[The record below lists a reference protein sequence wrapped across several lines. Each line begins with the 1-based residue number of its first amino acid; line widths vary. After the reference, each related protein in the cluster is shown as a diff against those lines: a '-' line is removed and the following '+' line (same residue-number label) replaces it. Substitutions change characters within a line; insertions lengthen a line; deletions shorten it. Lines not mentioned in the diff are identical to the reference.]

1 VSETSETFDPATPA
15 IAGPADTDAVATST
29 PNGAAPGDAATMN
42 AADPAVAPAA
52 VEHDPRRWWSLVVI
66 ALSQLMIV
74 LDITVVTIALPS
86 AQADLHIAPADKQWV
101 MTAYTL
107 AFGGLLLLGGKI
119 VDFVGRKNTLI
130 IGLIGFAGASA
141 LGGAAVS
148 GGMLFGARAVQ
159 GCFGAILAPAALS
172 LLTTTFTDPDE
183 RAKAFGVFGAI
194 AGAGSAIGLILG
206 GVITNYLTWRWTMYI
221 NVIIACVAVV
231 GAVVLVVDRAPRR
244 SVRVD
249 YLGTVLGCGGL
260 LALVYGFTKA
270 ASDGW
275 GNTTTLTLFGVAVVA
290 LVLFGIVQ
298 SRIAAPL
305 LPPHIVVQRNRAGS
319 FALMAL
325 ASLSM
330 FGVFLFLTYY
340 LQAIKGYS
348 ALRTGFAFLPMSATL
363 IFTSV
368 AIAARLLTKLP
379 PRFLLLPGMLIAACG
394 MAWMTRI
401 SVGGSFATEVLPA
414 LILIGLGFGLTFMPV
429 FSVATSGV
437 APEDAGVTSATL
449 NTAQQVGGS
458 IGTALLNTIAVS
470 AGTAYITAHHLP
482 AAVLAQNPATAKA
495 LTSLQ
500 RLGEAQAQVHGYSLA
515 TWAAVGS
522 LVLAA
527 IIGGALI
534 NAGPMT
540 RESIQGGMGGG

>member
-1 VSETSETFDPATPA
+1 MAEISETSETSGTHISP
-15 IAGPADTDAVATST
+15 PADT
-29 PNGAAPGDAATMN
+29 PAPE
-42 AADPAVAPAA
+42 PASEPEPAPAA
-52 VEHDPRRWWSLVVI
+52 AAGVDASDSRRWWSLVI
-66 ALSQLMIV
+66 IGLSQLMIV

-119 VDFVGRKNTLI
+119 VDFVGRKNTLL
-130 IGLIGFAGASA
+130 IGLIGFAAASA
-141 LGGAAVS
+141 LGGASVS

-206 GVITNYLTWRWTMYI
+206 GVITNYLTWRWTMYV
-221 NVIIACVAVV
+221 NVIIAVVAVI
-231 GAVVLVVDRAPRR
+231 GAVAFVVDRAPRR
-244 SVRVD
+244 RVEID
-249 YLGTVLGCGGL
+249 YGGTVLGCGGL

-275 GNTTTLTLFGVAVVA
+275 GNSLTLILFAVAILA
-290 LVLFGIVQ
+290 LIGFAVLQG
-298 SRIAAPL
+298 RLRAPL
-305 LPPHIVVQRNRAGS
+305 LPPRIVLERNRAGS
-319 FALMAL
+319 FLLMAL
-325 ASLSM
+325 AALSM

-340 LQAIKGYS
+340 LQGVKGYS

-363 IFTSV
+363 IVTSIG
-368 AIAARLLTKLP
+368 IAARLLTKLS
-379 PRFLLLPGMLIAACG
+379 PRLLLIPGMLLAACG
-394 MAWMTRI
+394 MAWMTQI
-401 SVGGSFATEVLPA
+401 SVGGSYASEVLPA
-414 LILIGLGFGLTFMPV
+414 EILLGLGFGLTFMPV
-429 FSVATSGV
+429 FAVATAGV
-437 APEDAGVTSATL
+437 APQDAGVTSATL

-470 AGTAYITAHHLP
+470 ASGAYITAHALPP
-482 AAVLAQNPATAKA
+482 AAVASSPAAAHTLSAAQLLA
-495 LTSLQ
+495 
-500 RLGEAQAQVHGYSLA
+500 EAQAQVHGYTIA

-522 LVLAA
+522 LLLAGV
-527 IIGGALI
+527 IGGLMI
-534 NAGPMT
+534 NSGPMSQET
-540 RESIQGGMGGG
+540 IEAGLSGGV

>member
-1 VSETSETFDPATPA
+1 VSETSETFDPAIPA
-15 IAGPADTDAVATST
+15 AEAGGPAGAPAVDAVADS
-29 PNGAAPGDAATMN
+29 
-42 AADPAVAPAA
+42 AVP
-52 VEHDPRRWWSLVVI
+52 DSRRWWSLVVI
-66 ALSQLMIV
+66 GLSQLMIV

-130 IGLIGFAGASA
+130 IGLIGFAGSSA
-141 LGGAAVS
+141 LGGAAVT

-172 LLTTTFTDPDE
+172 LLTTTFTDPNE

-206 GVITNYLTWRWTMYI
+206 GVITNYLTWRWTMYV
-221 NVIIACVAVV
+221 NVIIAIVAVI

-244 SVRVD
+244 SVQID
-249 YLGTVLGCGGL
+249 YLGTILGCGGL

-275 GNTTTLTLFGVAVVA
+275 GNTTTIVLFAVAVVA
-290 LVLFGIVQ
+290 LALFGFVQ
-298 SRIAAPL
+298 SRVRAPL
-305 LPPHIVVQRNRAGS
+305 LPPHIVMERNRGGG

-325 ASLSM
+325 AALSM

-340 LQAIKGYS
+340 LQGIKGYS
-348 ALRTGFAFLPMSATL
+348 ALRTGFAFLPMSVTL
-363 IFTSV
+363 IITSV
-368 AIAARLLTKLP
+368 GIAARLLTKLA
-379 PRFLLLPGMLIAACG
+379 PRMLLVPGMTLAAGG
-394 MAWMTRI
+394 MAWMTQI
-401 SVGGSFATEVLPA
+401 SVGGSYAAQVLPA
-414 LILIGLGFGLTFMPV
+414 EILLGLGFGLTFMPV
-429 FSVATSGV
+429 FAVATAGV
-437 APEDAGVTSATL
+437 APQDAGVTSATL
-449 NTAQQVGGS
+449 NTSQQVGGS

-470 AGTAYITAHHLP
+470 ATSSYIAAHHLP
-482 AAVLAQNPATAKA
+482 PASSVLSPATAKLLSPA
-495 LTSLQ
+495 Q
-500 RLGEAQAQVHGYSLA
+500 MLGEAQAQVHGYTIA

-522 LVLAA
+522 LVLAGL
-527 IIGGALI
+527 IGGWLI
-534 NAGPMT
+534 NVGPMST
-540 RESIQGGMGGG
+540 ESIQGGMGGA

>member
-1 VSETSETFDPATPA
+1 MAEISETSETSGTHISP
-15 IAGPADTDAVATST
+15 PADT
-29 PNGAAPGDAATMN
+29 PAPE
-42 AADPAVAPAA
+42 PASAPAA
-52 VEHDPRRWWSLVVI
+52 AAGVDASDSRRWWSLVI
-66 ALSQLMIV
+66 IGLSQLMIV

-119 VDFVGRKNTLI
+119 VDFVGRKNTLL
-130 IGLIGFAGASA
+130 IGLIGFAAASA
-141 LGGAAVS
+141 LGGASVS

-206 GVITNYLTWRWTMYI
+206 GVITNYLTWRWTMYV
-221 NVIIACVAVV
+221 NVIIAVVAVI
-231 GAVVLVVDRAPRR
+231 GAVAFVVDRAPRR
-244 SVRVD
+244 RVEID
-249 YLGTVLGCGGL
+249 YGGTVLGCGGL

-275 GNTTTLTLFGVAVVA
+275 GNSLTLILFAVAILA
-290 LVLFGIVQ
+290 LIGFAVLQG
-298 SRIAAPL
+298 RLRAPL
-305 LPPHIVVQRNRAGS
+305 LPPRIVLERNRAGS
-319 FALMAL
+319 FLLMAL
-325 ASLSM
+325 AALSM

-340 LQAIKGYS
+340 LQGVKGYS

-363 IFTSV
+363 IVTSIG
-368 AIAARLLTKLP
+368 IAARLLTKLS
-379 PRFLLLPGMLIAACG
+379 PRLLLIPGMLLAACG
-394 MAWMTRI
+394 MAWMTQI
-401 SVGGSFATEVLPA
+401 SVGGSYASEVLPA
-414 LILIGLGFGLTFMPV
+414 EILLGLGFGLTFMPV
-429 FSVATSGV
+429 FAVATAGV
-437 APEDAGVTSATL
+437 APQDAGVTSATL

-470 AGTAYITAHHLP
+470 ASGAYITAHALPP
-482 AAVLAQNPATAKA
+482 AAVASSPAAAHTLSAAQLLA
-495 LTSLQ
+495 
-500 RLGEAQAQVHGYSLA
+500 EAQAQVHGYTIA

-522 LVLAA
+522 LLLAGV
-527 IIGGALI
+527 IGGLMI
-534 NAGPMT
+534 NSGPMSQET
-540 RESIQGGMGGG
+540 IEAGLSGGV

>member
-1 VSETSETFDPATPA
+1 MSETSETFDPAISSA
-15 IAGPADTDAVATST
+15 E
-29 PNGAAPGDAATMN
+29 DAAE
-42 AADPAVAPAA
+42 ADPG
-52 VEHDPRRWWSLVVI
+52 RWLSLVVI
-66 ALSQLMIV
+66 GLSQLMIV
-74 LDITVVTIALPS
+74 LDVTVVTIALPS

-130 IGLIGFAGASA
+130 IGLVGFAAASA

-159 GCFGAILAPAALS
+159 GAFGAILAPAALS
-172 LLTTTFTDPDE
+172 LLTTTFTDPEE

-221 NVIIACVAVV
+221 NVIIAV
-231 GAVVLVVDRAPRR
+231 GAVFGAVVFVTDRAARR

-275 GNTTTLTLFGVAVVA
+275 GNTMTLVLFAIAVVA
-290 LVLFGIVQ
+290 LVLFGYAQGRV
-298 SRIAAPL
+298 SAPL
-305 LPPHIVVQRNRAGS
+305 LPPHIVVERNRAGS

-325 ASLSM
+325 AALSM

-340 LQAIKGYS
+340 LQGVKGYS
-348 ALRTGFAFLPMSATL
+348 ALRTGFAFLPLSVTL
-363 IFTSV
+363 IIASV
-368 AIAARLLTKLP
+368 GIAARLLTKLP
-379 PRFLLLPGMLIAACG
+379 PRYLLVPGMLLAAGG

-414 LILIGLGFGLTFMPV
+414 EILIGLGFGLTFMPV
-429 FSVATSGV
+429 FAVATSGV
-437 APEDAGVTSATL
+437 APQDAGVTSATL
-449 NTAQQVGGS
+449 NAAQQVGGS

-470 AGTAYITAHHLP
+470 ASASYISLHHLP
-482 AAVLAQNPATAKA
+482 PAALAQNPAAARTLSPGVLFA
-495 LTSLQ
+495 
-500 RLGEAQAQVHGYSLA
+500 EAQAQVHGYTLA
-515 TWAAVGS
+515 TWAAFGFLLLAGIVGG
-522 LVLAA
+522 L
-527 IIGGALI
+527 LI
-534 NAGPMT
+534 NAGPMSQ
-540 RESIQGGMGGG
+540 ESIEAGLGGV

>member
-1 VSETSETFDPATPA
+1 MSETSETFDPALPST
-15 IAGPADTDAVATST
+15 ADAEPGTLTAL
-29 PNGAAPGDAATMN
+29 APDAAE
-42 AADPAVAPAA
+42 P
-52 VEHDPRRWWSLVVI
+52 DPRRWWSLVII

-141 LGGAAVS
+141 LGGAAVT

-159 GCFGAILAPAALS
+159 GAFGAILAPAALS

-206 GVITNYLTWRWTMYI
+206 GVITNYLTWRWTMYV
-221 NVIIACVAVV
+221 NVIIAIIAVV
-231 GAVVLVVDRAPRR
+231 GAVMLVVDRAPRHQ
-244 SVRVD
+244 VKVD
-249 YLGTVLGCGGL
+249 YAGTALGCGGL

-275 GNTTTLTLFGVAVVA
+275 SNTTTLVFFAIAIVA
-290 LVLFGIVQ
+290 LVLFGVVQ
-298 SRIAAPL
+298 SRVSAPL
-305 LPPHIVVQRNRAGS
+305 LPPHIVVERNRGGS
-319 FALMAL
+319 FALMGL
-325 ASLSM
+325 AAISM

-340 LQAIKGYS
+340 LQGIKGYS

-363 IFTSV
+363 IFVSV
-368 AIAARLLTKLP
+368 AISARLLTKLP
-379 PRFLLLPGMLIAACG
+379 PRMLLIPGMLIAAGG
-394 MAWMTRI
+394 MAWMTKI
-401 SVGGSFATEVLPA
+401 SVGGSYATEVLPA
-414 LILIGLGFGLTFMPV
+414 EILLGLGFGLTFMPV
-429 FSVATSGV
+429 FATATSGV
-437 APEDAGVTSATL
+437 APQDAGVTSAAL

-470 AGTAYITAHHLP
+470 ASAGYITSHLLP
-482 AAVLAQNPATAKA
+482 AASVAQNPVTAKT
-495 LTSLQ
+495 LSPQVL
-500 RLGEAQAQVHGYSLA
+500 LGEAQAQVHGYMLA
-515 TWAAVGS
+515 TWAAVGF

-527 IIGGALI
+527 IIGGLLI
-534 NAGPMT
+534 DAGPMS
-540 RESIQGGMGGG
+540 EENIQAGMGGGA

>member
-1 VSETSETFDPATPA
+1 VSETSETFDPAA
-15 IAGPADTDAVATST
+15 IPGTAQSDAD
-29 PNGAAPGDAATMN
+29 GAA
-42 AADPAVAPAA
+42 AP
-52 VEHDPRRWWSLVVI
+52 DPRRWWTLVVI
-66 ALSQLMIV
+66 GLCQLMIV

-86 AQADLHIAPADKQWV
+86 AQADLHIATADKQWV
-101 MTAYTL
+101 LTAYTL

-119 VDFVGRKNTLI
+119 VDFMGRKNTLI

-206 GVITNYLTWRWTMYI
+206 GVITNYLSWRWTMYV
-221 NVIIACVAVV
+221 NVIIAIVAVL
-231 GAVVLVVDRAPRR
+231 GSFLLVVDRAPRR
-244 SVRVD
+244 SVHVD
-249 YLGTVLGCGGL
+249 YVGTVLGCGGL

-275 GNTTTLTLFGVAVVA
+275 GNTTTLVLFAIAVVA
-290 LVLFGIVQ
+290 LILFGYSQ
-298 SRIAAPL
+298 SRIRVPL
-305 LPPHIVVQRNRAGS
+305 LPPHIVVNRNRAGS
-319 FALMAL
+319 FILMAL
-325 ASLSM
+325 AAVSM

-340 LQAIKGYS
+340 LQGIKGYS

-368 AIAARLLTKLP
+368 GIAARLLTKLP
-379 PRFLLLPGMLIAACG
+379 PRMLLVPGMLLAAGG

-401 SVGGSFATEVLPA
+401 SVGGSYATEVLPA
-414 LILIGLGFGLTFMPV
+414 EILLGFGFGLTFMPV
-429 FSVATSGV
+429 FSVATVGV
-437 APEDAGVTSATL
+437 APQDAGVTSATL
-449 NTAQQVGGS
+449 NTSQQVGGS

-470 AGTAYITAHHLP
+470 AAASYLRAHPVLQTRLQLGP
-482 AAVLAQNPATAKA
+482 AREKADLLYAQA
-495 LTSLQ
+495 L
-500 RLGEAQAQVHGYSLA
+500 AQVHGYTIA
-515 TWAAVGS
+515 TWAAFGA
-522 LVLAA
+522 LLLAA
-527 IIGGALI
+527 VIGGVLI
-534 NAGPMT
+534 NAGPMS
-540 RESIQGGMGGG
+540 EDSIRAGAGGA

>member
-1 VSETSETFDPATPA
+1 MSEASGTFDRSIPTPSTS
-15 IAGPADTDAVATST
+15 ADTVPEVES
-29 PNGAAPGDAATMN
+29 AAPEASAA
-42 AADPAVAPAA
+42 
-52 VEHDPRRWWSLVVI
+52 HDPKRWWSLVVI
-66 ALSQLMIV
+66 GLAQLMIV

-86 AQADLHIAPADKQWV
+86 AQQDLHISPADKQWV

-141 LGGAAVS
+141 LGGAATT

-159 GCFGAILAPAALS
+159 GAFGALLAPAALS

-194 AGAGSAIGLILG
+194 AGAGGALGLILG
-206 GVITNYLTWRWTMYI
+206 GIITNYLDWRWTMYI
-221 NVIIACVAVV
+221 NVIFAAIAVV
-231 GAVVLVVDRAPRR
+231 GALAFVVDRAPRH
-244 SVRVD
+244 SVKVD

-275 GNTTTLTLFGVAVVA
+275 GNTTTLVWFSVAVVM
-290 LVLFGIVQ
+290 LVSFAFSQTRV
-298 SRIAAPL
+298 RAPL
-305 LPPHIVVQRNRAGS
+305 LPPHIVTERNRGGS
-319 FALMAL
+319 FALMGL
-325 ASLSM
+325 ASLSL

-348 ALRTGFAFLPMSATL
+348 ALKTGFAFLPMSVTL

-379 PRFLLLPGMLIAACG
+379 PRMLLVPGMLLAAGG
-394 MAWMTRI
+394 MAWMTQI
-401 SVGGSFATEVLPA
+401 SVGGSFATQVLPA
-414 LILIGLGFGLTFMPV
+414 EILLGCGFGLTFMPV
-429 FSVATSGV
+429 FATATAGV
-437 APEDAGVTSATL
+437 APQDAGVTSATL
-449 NTAQQVGGS
+449 NTSQQVGGS

-470 AGTAYITAHHLP
+470 ATGTYIASHHLP
-482 AAVLAQNPATAKA
+482 PAAAVANPATAKT
-495 LTSLQ
+495 LSPVQL
-500 RLGEAQAQVHGYSLA
+500 LGEAQAQVHGYVLA
-515 TWAAVGS
+515 TWAAFGF
-522 LVLAA
+522 LLLAA
-527 IIGGALI
+527 IVGGILI
-534 NAGPMT
+534 NSGPMS
-540 RESIQGGMGGG
+540 EENIQGGMGG

>member
-1 VSETSETFDPATPA
+1 MSETSETFDPATPMPVA
-15 IAGPADTDAVATST
+15 ESAPATTGDAA
-29 PNGAAPGDAATMN
+29 PGAEGAAP
-42 AADPAVAPAA
+42 
-52 VEHDPRRWWSLVVI
+52 DPRRWWTLVVI
-66 ALSQLMIV
+66 GLCQLMIV

-86 AQADLHIAPADKQWV
+86 AQIDLHIAPADKQWV

-130 IGLIGFAGASA
+130 IGLIGFAAASA
-141 LGGAAVS
+141 LGGAAIS

-159 GCFGAILAPAALS
+159 GCFAAILAPAALS

-221 NVIIACVAVV
+221 NVIIAVIAVT
-231 GAVVLVVDRAPRR
+231 GAVLFVVDRAPRR

-275 GNTTTLTLFGVAVVA
+275 GNTTTLVLFAVSVVA
-290 LVLFGIVQ
+290 LVLFGFVQ
-298 SRIAAPL
+298 GRVSAPL
-305 LPPHIVVQRNRAGS
+305 LPPHIVVNRNRAGA
-319 FALMAL
+319 FILMAL
-325 ASLSM
+325 AAVSM

-340 LQAIKGYS
+340 LQGVKGYS

-363 IFTSV
+363 IVTSV
-368 AIAARLLTKLP
+368 GIAARLLTKLP
-379 PRFLLLPGMLIAACG
+379 PRALLVPGMLLAAGG

-401 SVGGSFATEVLPA
+401 SVGGSYATEVLPA
-414 LILIGLGFGLTFMPV
+414 EILIGLGFGLTFMPV
-429 FSVATSGV
+429 FSVATAGV
-437 APEDAGVTSATL
+437 APQDAGVTSATL
-449 NTAQQVGGS
+449 NTSQQVGGS

-470 AGTAYITAHHLP
+470 ASAAYVTAHHLP
-482 AAVLAQNPATAKA
+482 PAALALNPATAKT
-495 LTSLQ
+495 LKPLV
-500 RLGEAQAQVHGYSLA
+500 LFGEAQAQVHGYTVA
-515 TWAAVGS
+515 TWAAFGA
-522 LVLAA
+522 LLLAA
-527 IIGGALI
+527 VIGGVLI
-534 NAGPMT
+534 NAGPMSQ
-540 RESIQGGMGGG
+540 ESIEAGLGGA

>member
-1 VSETSETFDPATPA
+1 VSETSETFDPAITQS
-15 IAGPADTDAVATST
+15 TD
-29 PNGAAPGDAATMN
+29 AAPGAVTALATDAAE
-42 AADPAVAPAA
+42 P
-52 VEHDPRRWWSLVVI
+52 DPRRWWSLVII

-107 AFGGLLLLGGKI
+107 SFGGLLLLGGKI

-141 LGGAAVS
+141 LGGASVT

-159 GCFGAILAPAALS
+159 GAFGAILAPAALS

-206 GVITNYLTWRWTMYI
+206 GVITNYLTWRWTMYV
-221 NVIIACVAVV
+221 NVIIAVVAVI
-231 GAVVLVVDRAPRR
+231 GAVMLVVDRAPRHP
-244 SVRVD
+244 VKVD
-249 YLGTVLGCGGL
+249 YAGTALGCGGL

-275 GNTTTLTLFGVAVVA
+275 TDTTTLVFFAIAVVA

-298 SRIAAPL
+298 GRVSSPL
-305 LPPHIVVQRNRAGS
+305 LPPHIVLNRNRGGS
-319 FALMAL
+319 FALMGL
-325 ASLSM
+325 AAISM

-340 LQAIKGYS
+340 LQGIKGYS

-363 IFTSV
+363 IFVSV
-368 AIAARLLTKLP
+368 GIAARLLTKLP
-379 PRFLLLPGMLIAACG
+379 PRFLLVPGMLIAAGG
-394 MAWMTRI
+394 MAWMTTI
-401 SVGGSFATEVLPA
+401 SVGGSYASEVLPA
-414 LILIGLGFGLTFMPV
+414 EILLGIGFGLTFMPV
-429 FSVATSGV
+429 FATATAGV
-437 APEDAGVTSATL
+437 APQDAGVTSATL

-470 AGTAYITAHHLP
+470 ATATYLTSHALP
-482 AAVLAQNPATAKA
+482 PASAVQNPATMRTLGPKT
-495 LTSLQ
+495 L
-500 RLGEAQAQVHGYSLA
+500 LGEATAQVHGYMLA
-515 TWAAVGS
+515 TWAAFGF

-527 IIGGALI
+527 IIGGLLI
-534 NAGPMT
+534 NSGPMS
-540 RESIQGGMGGG
+540 EENIQAGMGGGG

>member
-1 VSETSETFDPATPA
+1 MKGRAIRGRRTAKEPSVSETSETFDPVISHSADAAATTADGLAPDA
-15 IAGPADTDAVATST
+15 IAP
-29 PNGAAPGDAATMN
+29 
-42 AADPAVAPAA
+42 
-52 VEHDPRRWWSLVVI
+52 DPRRWWSLVVI

-86 AQADLHIAPADKQWV
+86 AQADLHIAAADKQWV

-130 IGLIGFAGASA
+130 IGLVGFAGASA
-141 LGGAAVS
+141 LGGASVT

-206 GVITNYLTWRWTMYI
+206 GVITNYLTWRWTMYV
-221 NVIIACVAVV
+221 NVIIAVVAVI
-231 GAVVLVVDRAPRR
+231 GSIMLVVDRAPRH
-244 SVRVD
+244 VVKID
-249 YLGTVLGCGGL
+249 YAGTALGCGGL

-275 GNTTTLTLFGVAVVA
+275 SNTTTLVLFAVAIVALALFGV
-290 LVLFGIVQ
+290 VQ
-298 SRIAAPL
+298 NRVSAPL
-305 LPPHIVVQRNRAGS
+305 LPPHIVVERNRGGS

-325 ASLSM
+325 AAISM

-340 LQAIKGYS
+340 LQGIKGYS

-363 IFTSV
+363 IFVSV

-379 PRFLLLPGMLIAACG
+379 PRLLLVPGMLIAAGG

-401 SVGGSFATEVLPA
+401 SVGGSYAAEVLPA
-414 LILIGLGFGLTFMPV
+414 EILLGLGFGLTFMPV
-429 FSVATSGV
+429 FATATAGV
-437 APEDAGVTSATL
+437 APQDAGVTSATL

-470 AGTAYITAHHLP
+470 ATATYLTSHRLPP
-482 AAVLAQNPATAKA
+482 AAAAQNPVTARTLKPQV
-495 LTSLQ
+495 L
-500 RLGEAQAQVHGYSLA
+500 LGEAQAQVHGYMLA
-515 TWAAVGS
+515 TWAAVGF

-527 IIGGALI
+527 IIGGILI
-534 NAGPMT
+534 NAGPMSE
-540 RESIQGGMGGG
+540 ESIQAGVGGGA

>member
-1 VSETSETFDPATPA
+1 VSETSETFDPAIP
-15 IAGPADTDAVATST
+15 IPIPLPVDESGPAAAT
-29 PNGAAPGDAATMN
+29 GDAAPV
-42 AADPAVAPAA
+42 AADGADAP
-52 VEHDPRRWWSLVVI
+52 DPRRWWTLVVI
-66 ALSQLMIV
+66 GLCQLMIV

-101 MTAYTL
+101 LTAYTL

-221 NVIIACVAVV
+221 NVIIAIVAVT
-231 GAVVLVVDRAPRR
+231 GAVLVVVDRAPRR

-275 GNTTTLTLFGVAVVA
+275 SNTTTLALFAVSVVA
-290 LVLFGIVQ
+290 LVLFGFVQ
-298 SRIAAPL
+298 GRVSAPL
-305 LPPHIVVQRNRAGS
+305 LPPHIIVNRNRAGS
-319 FALMAL
+319 FILMAL
-325 ASLSM
+325 AAVSM

-340 LQAIKGYS
+340 LQGIKGYS

-363 IFTSV
+363 IVTSV
-368 AIAARLLTKLP
+368 GIAARLLTKLP
-379 PRFLLLPGMLIAACG
+379 PRALLVPGMLLAAGG
-394 MAWMTRI
+394 MAWMTQI
-401 SVGGSFATEVLPA
+401 SVGGSYATEVLPA
-414 LILIGLGFGLTFMPV
+414 EILLGLGFGLTFMPV
-429 FSVATSGV
+429 FSVATAGV
-437 APEDAGVTSATL
+437 APQDAGVTSATL
-449 NTAQQVGGS
+449 NTSQQVGGS

-470 AGTAYITAHHLP
+470 ASAAYATAHHLP
-482 AAVLAQNPATAKA
+482 PAALALNPATAK
-495 LTSLQ
+495 TMS
-500 RLGEAQAQVHGYSLA
+500 RLVQFGEAQAQVHGYMVA
-515 TWAAVGS
+515 TWAACGA
-522 LVLAA
+522 LLLAA
-527 IIGGALI
+527 IVGGLLI
-534 NAGPMT
+534 NIGPMSK
-540 RESIQGGMGGG
+540 ESIQPGAGGA

>member
-1 VSETSETFDPATPA
+1 MSETSETFDPALTPS
-15 IAGPADTDAVATST
+15 AD
-29 PNGAAPGDAATMN
+29 AAPGTATALGPDAAE
-42 AADPAVAPAA
+42 P
-52 VEHDPRRWWSLVVI
+52 DPRRWWSLVII
-66 ALSQLMIV
+66 ALAQLMIV

-141 LGGAAVS
+141 LGGASVT

-159 GCFGAILAPAALS
+159 GTFGALLAPAALS
-172 LLTTTFTDPDE
+172 LLTTTFTDPNE

-206 GVITNYLTWRWTMYI
+206 GVITNYLTWRWTMYV
-221 NVIIACVAVV
+221 NVIIAIIAVV
-231 GAVVLVVDRAPRR
+231 GAVALVVDRAPRHA
-244 SVRVD
+244 VRVD

-275 GNTTTLTLFGVAVVA
+275 TNSTTLTLFAVAIVALALFAVVENH
-290 LVLFGIVQ
+290 V
-298 SRIAAPL
+298 SAPL
-305 LPPHIVVQRNRAGS
+305 LPPHIVAERNRGGS

-325 ASLSM
+325 AALSM

-340 LQAIKGYS
+340 LQGIKGYS

-363 IFTSV
+363 IFVSV
-368 AIAARLLTKLP
+368 GIAARLLTKLP
-379 PRFLLLPGMLIAACG
+379 PRMLLVPGMLIAACG

-401 SVGGSFATEVLPA
+401 SVGGSYAAEVLPA
-414 LILIGLGFGLTFMPV
+414 EILLGIGFGLTFMPV
-429 FSVATSGV
+429 FATATSGV
-437 APEDAGVTSATL
+437 APQDAGVTSATL
-449 NTAQQVGGS
+449 NTSQQVGGS

-470 AGTAYITAHHLP
+470 ASASYIVSHRLPP
-482 AAVLAQNPATAKA
+482 AAVAQNPATEKTLSYQA
-495 LTSLQ
+495 L
-500 RLGEAQAQVHGYSLA
+500 LGEAQAQVHGYVLA
-515 TWAAVGS
+515 TWAAVGF

-527 IIGGALI
+527 IVGGVLI
-534 NAGPMT
+534 NAGPMS
-540 RESIQGGMGGG
+540 EENIQAGMGGGG

>member
-1 VSETSETFDPATPA
+1 MSETSETFDPAIPRPA
-15 IAGPADTDAVATST
+15 DESASVAAQGDAPPAADGSAGP
-29 PNGAAPGDAATMN
+29 
-42 AADPAVAPAA
+42 
-52 VEHDPRRWWSLVVI
+52 DPRRWWSLVI
-66 ALSQLMIV
+66 IGMCQLMIV

-101 MTAYTL
+101 LTAYTL

-119 VDFVGRKNTLI
+119 VDFMGRKNTLI
-130 IGLIGFAGASA
+130 VGLIGFACASA
-141 LGGAAVS
+141 LGGASVT
-148 GGMLFGARAVQ
+148 GGMLFAARAVQ
-159 GCFGAILAPAALS
+159 GGFGAILAPAALS

-221 NVIIACVAVV
+221 NVIIAIVAVV

-249 YLGTVLGCGGL
+249 YVGTVLGCGGL

-275 GNTTTLTLFGVAVVA
+275 GNTTTLVLFAIAVVA
-290 LVLFGIVQ
+290 LVSFGYVQ
-298 SRIAAPL
+298 GRVSAPL
-305 LPPHIVVQRNRAGS
+305 LPPHIVVNRNRAGS
-319 FALMAL
+319 FILMAL
-325 ASLSM
+325 AAVSM

-340 LQAIKGYS
+340 LQGIKGYS
-348 ALRTGFAFLPMSATL
+348 ALRTGFAFLPMSVTL

-368 AIAARLLTKLP
+368 GIAARLLTKLP
-379 PRFLLLPGMLIAACG
+379 PRALLVPGMLLAAGG

-401 SVGGSFATEVLPA
+401 SVGGSYATEVLPA
-414 LILIGLGFGLTFMPV
+414 EILLGLGFGLTFMPV
-429 FSVATSGV
+429 FSVATAGV
-437 APEDAGVTSATL
+437 AHQDAGVTSATL

-470 AGTAYITAHHLP
+470 ATAGYITAHHLP
-482 AAVLAQNPATAKA
+482 PAAAALNPAAAKG
-495 LTSLQ
+495 LSELV
-500 RLGEAQAQVHGYSLA
+500 LFGEAQAQVHGYMVA
-515 TWAAVGS
+515 TWAACGA
-522 LVLAA
+522 LLLAGV
-527 IIGGALI
+527 IGGLLI
-534 NAGPMT
+534 NAGPMS
-540 RESIQGGMGGG
+540 RESIEAGMGGV

>member
-1 VSETSETFDPATPA
+1 MKGRANRGRRTAKEPSVSETSETFDPA
-15 IAGPADTDAVATST
+15 IQQSTD
-29 PNGAAPGDAATMN
+29 AAPGAGTALAPDASE
-42 AADPAVAPAA
+42 P
-52 VEHDPRRWWSLVVI
+52 DPRRWWSLVVI

-86 AQADLHIAPADKQWV
+86 AQAALHIAPADKQWV

-107 AFGGLLLLGGKI
+107 SFGGLLLLGGKI
-119 VDFVGRKNTLI
+119 VDFMGRKNTLI
-130 IGLIGFAGASA
+130 IGLVGFAGASA
-141 LGGAAVS
+141 LGGAAVT

-159 GCFGAILAPAALS
+159 GAFGAILAPAALS

-206 GVITNYLTWRWTMYI
+206 GVITNYLTWRWTMYV
-221 NVIIACVAVV
+221 NVIIAVVAVI
-231 GAVVLVVDRAPRR
+231 GSVVLVVDRAPRH
-244 SVRVD
+244 VVKVD
-249 YLGTVLGCGGL
+249 YAGTALGCGGL

-275 GNTTTLTLFGVAVVA
+275 SNSTTLTLFAVAIVA
-290 LVLFGIVQ
+290 LVLFGVVQ
-298 SRIAAPL
+298 NRVSAPL
-305 LPPHIVVQRNRAGS
+305 LPPHIVLERNRGGS

-325 ASLSM
+325 AALSM

-340 LQAIKGYS
+340 LQGIKGYS

-363 IFTSV
+363 IFVSV

-379 PRFLLLPGMLIAACG
+379 PRMLLVPGMLIAAGG
-394 MAWMTRI
+394 MAWMTKI
-401 SVGGSFATEVLPA
+401 SVGGSYATEVLPA
-414 LILIGLGFGLTFMPV
+414 EILLGMGFGLTFMPV
-429 FSVATSGV
+429 FATATAGV
-437 APEDAGVTSATL
+437 APQDAGVTSAAL

-470 AGTAYITAHHLP
+470 ASASYLTSHLLPP
-482 AAVLAQNPATAKA
+482 ASVAQNPVTARTLGPKA
-495 LTSLQ
+495 L
-500 RLGEAQAQVHGYSLA
+500 LGEAQAQVHGYMLA
-515 TWAAVGS
+515 TWAAVGF

-527 IIGGALI
+527 IVGGLLI
-534 NAGPMT
+534 NAGPMSE
-540 RESIQGGMGGG
+540 ESIQAGGGGGA

>member
-1 VSETSETFDPATPA
+1 MSETSETFDAA
-15 IAGPADTDAVATST
+15 IPQSAIPQSAIPETAISESAEAAGP
-29 PNGAAPGDAATMN
+29 
-42 AADPAVAPAA
+42 PAA
-52 VEHDPRRWWSLVVI
+52 AEAASDPKRWWSLVI
-66 ALSQLMIV
+66 IGLAQLMIV
-74 LDITVVTIALPS
+74 LDVTVVTIALPS

-141 LGGAAVS
+141 LGGAAIS

-206 GVITNYLTWRWTMYI
+206 GVITNYLTWRWTMYV
-221 NVIIACVAVV
+221 NVIIAVVAVF
-231 GAVVLVVDRAPRR
+231 GAVLLVTDRAPRR
-244 SVRVD
+244 SVQID

-275 GNTTTLTLFGVAVVA
+275 SNAMTLALFGIAVVA
-290 LVLFGIVQ
+290 LAGFGYWQ
-298 SRIAAPL
+298 SRFRAPL
-305 LPPHIVVQRNRAGS
+305 LPPHIVTERNRSGS

-325 ASLSM
+325 AALTM

-340 LQAIKGYS
+340 FQAIKGYS
-348 ALRTGFAFLPMSATL
+348 ALRTGFAFLPMSGVL
-363 IFTSV
+363 IVASV
-368 AIAARLLTKLP
+368 GIAARLLTKVP
-379 PRFLLLPGMLIAACG
+379 PRLLLVPGMALAAGG
-394 MAWMTRI
+394 MAWMTQI
-401 SVGGSFATEVLPA
+401 SVGGSYAAQVLPA
-414 LILIGLGFGLTFMPV
+414 EILLGLGFGLTFMPV
-429 FSVATSGV
+429 FSVATAGV
-437 APEDAGVTSATL
+437 APQDAGVTSATL

-470 AGTAYITAHHLP
+470 ATASYLTAHHLP
-482 AAVLAQNPATAKA
+482 SASAVLGPAAKA
-495 LTSLQ
+495 MSKATLYS
-500 RLGEAQAQVHGYSLA
+500 EAQGQVHGYVVA
-515 TWAAVGS
+515 TWAAVGF
-522 LVLAA
+522 LAVA
-527 IIGGALI
+527 GIVGGWLI
-534 NAGPMT
+534 NSGPMT
-540 RESIQGGMGGG
+540 AESIQGGAGGGV